1 MRESEKYIAFLAYF
15 IPVVGWLYVL
25 LFRRK
30 SGFATYHAK
39 QSLALTL
46 LALGSLVVWAIAAW
60 AFAWL
65 PLVGPI
71 MSVIL
76 FTMVMVVY
84 MIVAIDWVVGMVYA
98 LQTRLE
104 PIPFIG
110 GWVERTF

>member
-1 MRESEKYIAFLAYF
+1 VKASEKYLAFLAYF
-15 IPVVGWLYVL
+15 IPIGGWLYIL
-25 LFRRK
+25 LFRRER
-30 SGFATYHAK
+30 GFARYHAK

-46 LALGSLVVWAIAAW
+46 LAIGSLIVWAIAAW
-60 AFAWL
+60 VFAWV

-71 MSVIL
+71 ISVLL

-84 MIVAIDWVVGMVYA
+84 VIVAIDWVLGMVYA

-110 GWVERTF
+110 GWAERTF